1 MALPVAK
8 NPGWDGSFPM
18 LGFRIVND
26 FDRVD
31 PAIINDIASFEVTDV
46 ADLVGA
52 LYTTNGSLQSA
63 YADMPKL
70 IGTAFTVKCTPGDTI
85 MVKKAVEMAQPG
97 DVIVVDARGYTDTC
111 LGGGNI
117 AVAAQKAGVTGMVLD
132 GAWRD
137 IAEVE
142 KIQMPIF
149 LKAVQ
154 PVTGPKRG
162 PGEINTPICC
172 AGAIVEAGDIIVGDR
187 EGVVVIPRRAIK
199 AVHEK
204 LMAKRSAKPADPDA
218 KAKKQQLELER
229 RAYIDALMTAR
240 GAEIVEKL

>member
-8 NPGWDGSFPM
+8 NPGWDGSFPL
-18 LGFRIVND
+18 LGFRIVED

-31 PAIINDIASFEVTDV
+31 SSVIEDIASFEVTDV
-46 ADLVGA
+46 ADQVGA
-52 LYTTNGSLQSA
+52 LYTTNGSLKEA
-63 YADMPKL
+63 YPNMPKL
-70 IGTAFTVKCTPGDTI
+70 IGTALTVKVAPGDTMMI
-85 MVKKAVEMAQPG
+85 KKAVELAKKG

-117 AVAAQKAGVTGMVLD
+117 AVAAQKAGVAGMVLD

-142 KIQMPIF
+142 DIQMPMF

-162 PGEINTPICC
+162 PGEINTPVCC
-172 AGAIVEAGDIIVGDR
+172 AGAIVEPGDVVYGDR
-187 EGVVVIPRRAIK
+187 EGIVVIPRRA
-199 AVHEK
+199 VMRVRDK
-204 LMAKRSAKPADPDA
+204 LMAKRAPKAVNPNA
-218 KAKKQQLELER
+218 KAEKAQAELER
-229 RAYIDALMTAR
+229 RAYVDSVIAAR
-240 GAEIVEKL
+240 GGEVLKKQ